1 MLNADCRS
9 MAELHPWLSLG
20 CPGEAAFWPRMVA
33 LPSQSQA
40 RVVAERWGWAWAAH
54 LSLVCIRAQIPVV
67 CGHLTVSDYQ
77 QHLDRLSICGDGV
90 TLEVLSFIL

>member
-1 MLNADCRS
+1 
-9 MAELHPWLSLG
+9 
-20 CPGEAAFWPRMVA
+20 MVA

-40 RVVAERWGWAWAAH
+40 RVVAERWGWARAAH